1 MANYFQTL
9 LYYNFPET
17 NEQYYI
23 LEETF
28 NMISILVWAFCG
40 LFNGIEEITFLTI
53 FYSSLLIMNSSFYI
67 FRIHIRINVR
77 LSKFILDPRTRRN

>member
-23 LEETF
+23 LEKTY

-40 LFNGIEEITFLTI
+40 LFNGIEEITFLTFI
-53 FYSSLLIMNSSFYI
+53 DHEFIVL
-67 FRIHIRINVR
+67 HIPH
-77 LSKFILDPRTRRN
+77 SY